1 MNRRTKERPTM
12 SVKVVISLEVADF
25 ATFKSVF
32 EQSASHREEA
42 GITESG
48 AYQNMDS
55 PNNVWVIGIVTS
67 KEAFWAFMTSD
78 AQKER
83 MKTAGVVSPPTV
95 TLLEA

>member
-1 MNRRTKERPTM
+1 
-12 SVKVVISLEVADF
+12 
-25 ATFKSVF
+25 
-32 EQSASHREEA
+32 
-42 GITESG
+42 
-48 AYQNMDS
+48 MDS
-55 PNNVWVIGIVTS
+55 PNNVWVIGTVTS